1 MASMIEI
8 AISHVSAD
16 GKQYYQELSVP
27 VGTTVMQAIGMSDCC
42 TQDTLAWFGA
52 WCDEHQTDEPNH
64 KAWYV
69 GIYSQK
75 VRLDTVLTD
84 GDRVEIYRALTIDPM
99 AKRKSKSKVT
109 LKKLGY
115 KPL

>member
-1 MASMIEI
+1 MMKI
-8 AISHVSAD
+8 AIAHIDAD
-16 GKQYYQELSVP
+16 GKQYYQELSVA
-27 VGTTVMQAIGMSDCC
+27 VGTTLYQAVMMSDCI
-42 TQDTLAWFGA
+42 TVESMAWLND
-52 WCDEHQTDEPNH
+52 WCQAHHHDEPNH

-75 VRLDTVLTD
+75 VRLDTVLTE
-84 GDRVEIYRALTIDPM
+84 GDRVEIYRPLTIDPM
-99 AKRKSKSKVT
+99 AKRKSKSKIT